1 MNFRKHC
8 RETGIGFQIAPMV
21 DIAFLIL
28 LFFISASIY
37 AEWELKLGINIPT
50 SKTGEM
56 VLTSPLEIVINLDAE
71 GHIFLNSIE
80 YDHDRLGKLLGEQ
93 AKMYPGQPVIIRADK
108 KTSYEKVITVLDIC
122 KNVDIGNVSF
132 ATLPDKSQ
140 NSLEK

>member
-1 MNFRKHC
+1 MNFKKHC

-50 SKTGEM
+50 SKTGDM
-56 VLTSPLEIVINLDAE
+56 VPKSPLEIVINLDSE
-71 GHIFLNSIE
+71 GHVFLNSVE
-80 YDHDRLGKLLGEQ
+80 YTNERLGKLLGEQ

-108 KTSYEKVITVLDIC
+108 RTAYEKVITVLEIC

-132 ATLPDKSQ
+132 ATLPDKSS